1 MKGGNEMAEG
11 RILAVKID
19 GKLFD
24 KLDEFVEQEGM
35 TKQKYIS
42 ELISKD
48 ISLRMQQKAV
58 QSKDLDIK
66 HTDGLKTWDRAEVMD
81 AIDDFMLQNRRIPKQ
96 TEFKNE
102 NGLPSY
108 GAAGRALDMSPAE
121 YMKERF
127 DELMLGQEEDQGM
140 GMSM

>member
-1 MKGGNEMAEG
+1 
-11 RILAVKID
+11 
-19 GKLFD
+19 
-24 KLDEFVEQEGM
+24 M
-35 TKQKYIS
+35 TKQKYVS

-58 QSKDLDIK
+58 QDKELDIK

-81 AIDDFMLQNRRIPKQ
+81 AIDEFMLQNRRIPRQ

-108 GAAGRALDMSPAE
+108 NAAGRALEMSPAE

-127 DELMLGQEEDQGM
+127 DELMIGQEEQDP
-140 GMSM
+140 GMSMSM

>member
-1 MKGGNEMAEG
+1 MAEG

-35 TKQKYIS
+35 TKQKYVS

-58 QSKDLDIK
+58 QNKDLDIK

-108 GAAGRALDMSPAE
+108 NAAGRALEMSPAD
-121 YMKERF
+121 YMFSQQPDPPAKLPSF
-127 DELMLGQEEDQGM
+127 VAYHNSLTSIKLK
-140 GMSM
+140 

>member
-1 MKGGNEMAEG
+1 MAEG

-35 TKQKYIS
+35 TKQKYVS

-127 DELMLGQEEDQGM
+127 DELMLGHEEDQGM

>member
-1 MKGGNEMAEG
+1 MSEG

-24 KLDEFVEQEGM
+24 KLDELVDQENI
-35 TKQKYIS
+35 TKQKYVS

-48 ISLRMQQKAV
+48 IGIRMQQKAE
-58 QSKDLDIK
+58 QEKELDIK
-66 HTDGLKTWDRAEVMD
+66 HTDGVKTWDKSEVMD

-108 GAAGRALDMSPAE
+108 GAAGRALEMSPAE
-121 YMKERF
+121 YMRERY
-127 DELMLGQEEDQGM
+127 DDLMLSQEEQYEGM
-140 GMSM
+140 GMNM

>member
-1 MKGGNEMAEG
+1 MAEG

-35 TKQKYIS
+35 TKQKYVS

-58 QSKDLDIK
+58 QNKDLDIK

-108 GAAGRALDMSPAE
+108 NAAGRALEMSPAE

-127 DELMLGQEEDQGM
+127 DELMSGQEEQDP
-140 GMSM
+140 GMSMGM

>member
-1 MKGGNEMAEG
+1 MAEG

-35 TKQKYIS
+35 TKQKYVS

-58 QSKDLDIK
+58 QNKDLDIK

-108 GAAGRALDMSPAE
+108 NAAGRALEMSPAE

-127 DELMLGQEEDQGM
+127 DELMIGQEEEDP
-140 GMSM
+140 GMSRGM

>member
-1 MKGGNEMAEG
+1 MAEG

-35 TKQKYIS
+35 TKQKYVS

-48 ISLRMQQKAV
+48 ISIRMQQKAV

>member
-1 MKGGNEMAEG
+1 MAEG

-35 TKQKYIS
+35 TKQKYVS

-58 QSKDLDIK
+58 QDTFRQHK
-66 HTDGLKTWDRAEVMD
+66 HITEV
-81 AIDDFMLQNRRIPKQ
+81 FESLRRF
-96 TEFKNE
+96 FKSAF
-102 NGLPSY
+102 L
-108 GAAGRALDMSPAE
+108 
-121 YMKERF
+121 
-127 DELMLGQEEDQGM
+127 
-140 GMSM
+140 

>member
-1 MKGGNEMAEG
+1 MAEG

-24 KLDEFVEQEGM
+24 KLDEFIEQEGM
-35 TKQKYIS
+35 TKQKYVS

>member
-1 MKGGNEMAEG
+1 MAEG

-35 TKQKYIS
+35 TKQKYVS

-58 QSKDLDIK
+58 QSKDMDIK

>member
-1 MKGGNEMAEG
+1 MAEG

-35 TKQKYIS
+35 TKQKYVS

-58 QSKDLDIK
+58 QNKDLDIK

-108 GAAGRALDMSPAE
+108 NAAGRALEMSPAE

-127 DELMLGQEEDQGM
+127 DELMIRQEEQDP
-140 GMSM
+140 GMSMGM

>member
-1 MKGGNEMAEG
+1 MAEG
-11 RILAVKID
+11 RILAVKLD

-24 KLDEFVEQEGM
+24 KLDELVEQEGM
-35 TKQKYIS
+35 TKQKYVS

-58 QSKDLDIK
+58 QNKDLDIK
-66 HTDGLKTWDRAEVMD
+66 HTDGIKTWDRAEVMD
-81 AIDDFMLQNRRIPKQ
+81 AIDEFMLQNRRIPKQ

-108 GAAGRALDMSPAE
+108 GAAGRALEISPAE
-121 YMKERF
+121 YMRERY
-127 DELMLGQEEDQGM
+127 EALMLNQEEQDSGM
-140 GMSM
+140 GINM

>member
-1 MKGGNEMAEG
+1 MAEG

-35 TKQKYIS
+35 TKQKYVS

-58 QSKDLDIK
+58 QNKDLDIK

-108 GAAGRALDMSPAE
+108 NAAGRALEVSPAE

-127 DELMLGQEEDQGM
+127 DEVMAEQQEEAGM

>member
-1 MKGGNEMAEG
+1 
-11 RILAVKID
+11 
-19 GKLFD
+19 
-24 KLDEFVEQEGM
+24 
-35 TKQKYIS
+35 
-42 ELISKD
+42 
-48 ISLRMQQKAV
+48 MQQKAT
-58 QSKDLDIK
+58 QNNELDIK

-81 AIDDFMLQNRRIPKQ
+81 AIDEFMLQNRRIPKQ

-127 DELMLGQEEDQGM
+127 DELMIGQEEQDQGM
-140 GMSM
+140 SMSM

>member
-1 MKGGNEMAEG
+1 MTEG

-24 KLDEFVEQEGM
+24 KLDEFVCEEGT

-48 ISLRMQQKAV
+48 ISLRMQQKA
-58 QSKDLDIK
+58 QMNKELDIK
-66 HTDGLKTWDRAEVMD
+66 HTDSVKTWDKAEVMN
-81 AIDDFMLQNRRIPKQ
+81 AIDEFMLQNRKIPRQ
-96 TEFKNE
+96 TDFKNE

-108 GAAGRALDMSPAE
+108 GAAGRALEMSPSE

-127 DELMLGQEEDQGM
+127 EELVPEQQNEEIEM
-140 GMSM
+140 TM

>member
-1 MKGGNEMAEG
+1 MAEG

-35 TKQKYIS
+35 TKQKYVS

-96 TEFKNE
+96 SEFKNE

>member
-1 MKGGNEMAEG
+1 MAEG
-11 RILAVKID
+11 RILAVKLD

-35 TKQKYIS
+35 TKQKYVS

-58 QSKDLDIK
+58 QNKDLDIK

-108 GAAGRALDMSPAE
+108 NAAGRALEMSPAE

-127 DELMLGQEEDQGM
+127 DELMIGQEEQDL
-140 GMSM
+140 GMSMGM

>member
-1 MKGGNEMAEG
+1 MAEG

-35 TKQKYIS
+35 TKQKYVS

-48 ISLRMQQKAV
+48 ISLRMQQKSV
-58 QSKDLDIK
+58 QNKDLDIK

-81 AIDDFMLQNRRIPKQ
+81 AIDEFILQNRRIPKQ

-127 DELMLGQEEDQGM
+127 DELMIGQEEQDP
-140 GMSM
+140 GMSMSM

>member
-1 MKGGNEMAEG
+1 MAEG
-11 RILAVKID
+11 RILAVKLD

-35 TKQKYIS
+35 TKQKYVS

-58 QSKDLDIK
+58 QNKELDIK
-66 HTDGLKTWDRAEVMD
+66 HTDGLKTWDKAEVMD
-81 AIDDFMLQNRRIPKQ
+81 AIDDFMLQNRRIPRQ
-96 TEFKNE
+96 TDFKNE

-108 GAAGRALDMSPAE
+108 NAAGRALEMSPAE

-127 DELMLGQEEDQGM
+127 DELMIGQEEQDQGM
-140 GMSM
+140 NMGM

>member
-1 MKGGNEMAEG
+1 MAEG

-35 TKQKYIS
+35 TKQKYVS

-108 GAAGRALDMSPAE
+108 NAAGRALEMSPAE

-127 DELMLGQEEDQGM
+127 EELMIGQEEQDP
-140 GMSM
+140 GMSMSM

>member
-1 MKGGNEMAEG
+1 MSEG

-24 KLDEFVEQEGM
+24 KLDELVEQENI
-35 TKQKYIS
+35 TKQKYVS

-48 ISLRMQQKAV
+48 IGLRMQQKTE
-58 QSKDLDIK
+58 QEKELDIK
-66 HTDGLKTWDRAEVMD
+66 HTDGVKTWDKSEVMD

-108 GAAGRALDMSPAE
+108 GAAGRALEMSPAE
-121 YMKERF
+121 YMRERY
-127 DELMLGQEEDQGM
+127 DDLMLSQEEQYEGM
-140 GMSM
+140 GMNM

>member
-1 MKGGNEMAEG
+1 MTEG

-19 GKLFD
+19 GRLFD
-24 KLDEFVEQEGM
+24 KLDEFVCEEGT

-48 ISLRMQQKAV
+48 ISLRIQQKA
-58 QSKDLDIK
+58 QMNKELDIK
-66 HTDGLKTWDRAEVMD
+66 HTDSVKTWDKAEVMN
-81 AIDDFMLQNRRIPKQ
+81 AIDEFMLQNRKIPRQ
-96 TEFKNE
+96 TDFKNE

-108 GAAGRALDMSPAE
+108 GAAGRALEMSPSE

-127 DELMLGQEEDQGM
+127 EELVPEQQNEEIEM
-140 GMSM
+140 TM

>member
-1 MKGGNEMAEG
+1 MSEG

-24 KLDEFVEQEGM
+24 KLDELVEQENI
-35 TKQKYIS
+35 TKQKYVS

-48 ISLRMQQKAV
+48 IGLRMQQKAE
-58 QSKDLDIK
+58 QEKELDIK
-66 HTDGLKTWDRAEVMD
+66 HTDGVKTWDKSEVMD
-81 AIDDFMLQNRRIPKQ
+81 AIDGFMLQNRRIPKQ

-108 GAAGRALDMSPAE
+108 GAAGRALEMSPAE
-121 YMKERF
+121 YMRERY
-127 DELMLGQEEDQGM
+127 DDLLLGQEEQDEGVGM
-140 GMSM
+140 NM

>member
-1 MKGGNEMAEG
+1 
-11 RILAVKID
+11 
-19 GKLFD
+19 
-24 KLDEFVEQEGM
+24 
-35 TKQKYIS
+35 
-42 ELISKD
+42 
-48 ISLRMQQKAV
+48 MQQKAV
-58 QSKDLDIK
+58 QNKDLDIK

-81 AIDDFMLQNRRIPKQ
+81 AIDEFILQNRRIPKQ

-127 DELMLGQEEDQGM
+127 DELMIGQEEQDP
-140 GMSM
+140 GMSMSM

>member
-1 MKGGNEMAEG
+1 MAEG
-11 RILAVKID
+11 RILAVKLD

-24 KLDEFVEQEGM
+24 KLDEFVEQEGL

-48 ISLRMQQKAV
+48 ISQRMQMKA
-58 QSKDLDIK
+58 QQTSELDIK
-66 HTDGLKTWDRAEVMD
+66 HTDGMKTWDRAEVMD
-81 AIDDFMLQNRRIPKQ
+81 AIDEFLLQNRRIPKQ

-108 GAAGRALDMSPAE
+108 GAAGRALEMSPAE
-121 YMKERF
+121 YMRERY
-127 DELMLGQEEDQGM
+127 DELMLGQEEQDS
-140 GMSM
+140 GMSMGM

>member
-1 MKGGNEMAEG
+1 MAEG

-35 TKQKYIS
+35 TKQKYVS

-58 QSKDLDIK
+58 QNRDLDIK

-127 DELMLGQEEDQGM
+127 DELMIGQEEQDP
-140 GMSM
+140 GMSMGM

>member
-1 MKGGNEMAEG
+1 MAEG

-35 TKQKYIS
+35 TKQKYVS

-58 QSKDLDIK
+58 QNKELDIK

-81 AIDDFMLQNRRIPKQ
+81 AIDEFMLQNRRIPRQ

-108 GAAGRALDMSPAE
+108 NAAGRALEMSPAE

-127 DELMLGQEEDQGM
+127 DELMIGQEEEDP
-140 GMSM
+140 GMSMGM

>member
-1 MKGGNEMAEG
+1 MAEG

>member
-1 MKGGNEMAEG
+1 
-11 RILAVKID
+11 
-19 GKLFD
+19 
-24 KLDEFVEQEGM
+24 
-35 TKQKYIS
+35 
-42 ELISKD
+42 
-48 ISLRMQQKAV
+48 MQQKAV
-58 QSKDLDIK
+58 QNKDLDIK

-108 GAAGRALDMSPAE
+108 NAAGRALEMSPAE

-127 DELMLGQEEDQGM
+127 DELMIGQEEQDP
-140 GMSM
+140 GMSMGM